1 MERWAR
7 SMIRFRWAVL
17 GVWIVLVVVA
27 GAASA
32 GLNDLLTNRFVLP
45 GAESERAA
53 HVLEDHFGQ
62 KPEGAFSVV
71 VQGRPGSADSL
82 VAPTRRAAQRAANA
96 LETGQLVEV

>member
-1 MERWAR
+1 MERWTR

-17 GVWIVLVVVA
+17 GLWIALVVVA
-27 GAASA
+27 VAASA
-32 GLNDLLTNRFVLP
+32 ELNDLLTNRFVLP

-71 VQGRPGSADSL
+71 VKGAPGSAESL
-82 VAPTRRAAQRAANA
+82 VAPTRRAAQRAAGA
-96 LETGQLVEV
+96 PET